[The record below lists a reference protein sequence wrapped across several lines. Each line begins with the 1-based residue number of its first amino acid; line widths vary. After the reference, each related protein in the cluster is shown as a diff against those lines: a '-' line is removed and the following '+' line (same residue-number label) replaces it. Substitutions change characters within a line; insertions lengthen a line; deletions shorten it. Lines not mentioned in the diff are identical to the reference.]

1 MTQTKIVATLG
12 PVSESPAM
20 IRALIEAGADIFRI
34 NFSHGTPEEH
44 RRMAK
49 TVRAVAAELGREV
62 ALLGDIAGPRIRC
75 GEIAPEPTPLET
87 GSVVILTP
95 DDFIGSSA
103 LIPVS
108 YERLH
113 EDVKVGD
120 TIACDDGRI
129 RLAVESVEERRVICR
144 VIEGG
149 LLASRKGINLPDST
163 LQLAAITDEDERS
176 IALAVS
182 EQFDFLGLSFV
193 GSAADVLL
201 ARDRVRKCGGQI
213 ALIAKIERR
222 RAVEHL
228 DEILEA
234 ADGVMVARGDL
245 GVELPLEQVPLVQ
258 KQILRAC
265 NQHAKPAITATQML
279 ESMIQNRRPTRAEVA
294 DIANAILDG
303 TDAVMLSGET
313 AVGRYPVE
321 AVRAMD
327 RVAQAADQA
336 LDRRRWLHPESP
348 MRDNDSAVAHAAVE
362 LAHHLKLDA
371 IVCLTEGGSTP
382 RRIARHRPECP
393 ILAGSANVATLRR
406 LMLCWGVQPVDLPEL
421 SGMTSALLDR
431 SIESWI
437 GHVTRLCLRAAN
449 IAGPRRVVVVA
460 GLPLGETGITNFLHV
475 AAVGEESP

>member
-12 PVSESPAM
+12 PVSESPAV

-34 NFSHGTPEEH
+34 NFSHGSAEAH

-49 TVRAVAAELGREV
+49 TVRAVAAEMGREV

-75 GEIAPEPTPLET
+75 GDIAPEPTPLET

-103 LIPVS
+103 LIPIS

-129 RLAVESVEERRVICR
+129 RLTVEAVEERKVICR
-144 VIEGG
+144 VVEGG
-149 LLASRKGINLPDST
+149 LLASRKGVNLPDSA
-163 LQLAAITDEDERS
+163 LQIGAITPADERS
-176 IALAVS
+176 IALAAS
-182 EQFDFLGLSFV
+182 EHFDFLGLSFV

-201 ARDRVRKCGGQI
+201 ARDLVRQCGGQM

-228 DEILEA
+228 NEIVEA
-234 ADGVMVARGDL
+234 SDGVMVARGDL
-245 GVELPLEQVPLVQ
+245 GVELPIEQVPLVQ

-265 NQHAKPAITATQML
+265 NEHAKPAITATQML
-279 ESMIQNRRPTRAEVA
+279 ESMIQNQRPTRAEVT

-327 RVAQAADQA
+327 RVARAADQA

-382 RRIARHRPECP
+382 RRIARHRPTCP
-393 ILAGSANVATLRR
+393 ILAGSANVGTLRR
-406 LMLCWGVQPVDLPEL
+406 LMLCWGVEPVDLPEL
-421 SGMTSALLDR
+421 AGKTSAVQSGNMEL
-431 SIESWI
+431 WV
-437 GHVTRLCLRAAN
+437 GHMARLCLRAAG
-449 IAGPRRVVVVA
+449 ITGPRRVVVVA
-460 GLPLGETGITNFLHV
+460 GLPLGEPGITNFVHV
-475 AAVGEESP
+475 AVIGEESP